1 MGKVF
6 GIVTDAEKWY
16 FLECSLDDQERL
28 RFKLSKP
35 IVAVYDSEDIKG
47 MVKRVL
53 RHIA

>member
-6 GIVTDAEKWY
+6 RIITDAKEWY
-16 FLECSLDDQERL
+16 FMECSDDQERL